1 MADTAPGPCV
11 ASTMA
16 PSRPDSYKIALLCS
30 ADPQRPPP
38 STSTSAPPPVESRS
52 VLIRNR
58 LDEFRRR
65 STVKN
70 PICYKCGSQGH
81 IAIECCNSPLCLV
94 CNKHGHRSRDCA
106 LEKEPLRIPSP
117 LSDSLEPS
125 GNLTYSAPMATIRN
139 PILLFNSTPAS
150 EAQLSEFQQS
160 FILSD
165 IARWGPDR
173 IEDTLNRVF
182 AQATWKVMIFDDQK
196 YLVRAPTLDWQRST
210 TRSTVLRLDGVKFP
224 IVPWEP
230 RYSEGKKLTSLWVK
244 IKGYPHML

>member
-1 MADTAPGPCV
+1 
-11 ASTMA
+11 
-16 PSRPDSYKIALLCS
+16 
-30 ADPQRPPP
+30 
-38 STSTSAPPPVESRS
+38 
-52 VLIRNR
+52 
-58 LDEFRRR
+58 
-65 STVKN
+65 
-70 PICYKCGSQGH
+70 
-81 IAIECCNSPLCLV
+81 
-94 CNKHGHRSRDCA
+94 
-106 LEKEPLRIPSP
+106 
-117 LSDSLEPS
+117 
-125 GNLTYSAPMATIRN
+125 MATIRN
-139 PILLFNSTPAS
+139 LILLFNSTPAS

-165 IARWGPDR
+165 IARWGPDC

-244 IKGYPHML
+244 IKGYPHMLWQWVEIDRMLNPLGAVLLEMDPGAGLGVIGNLSEYG